1 MVLILKTW
9 LTILHKEMLEDIF
22 KVIYNIFQVMIL
34 FFYVAQIF
42 LWYIKFS

>member
-9 LTILHKEMLEDIF
+9 LTILHKEMLEGIF

-34 FFYVAQIF
+34 FFYAAQIF